1 MRIIELFAGIG
12 ACSKALTNIGIDL
25 EIVDAVEIDKYAIQ
39 SFNAIHNTNF
49 VATDIREY
57 NKVFND
63 IDIITHGSPC
73 QDFSIA
79 GKQAGGDEGSGTR
92 SSLLY
97 ETIRIVEQNKP
108 KYVFWENVKNLLS
121 EKHRHNFD
129 NYISSM
135 QEIGYNSYYKVL
147 NAKDYGIPQN
157 RERIF
162 TISVRQDI
170 DTHSFKFPEKEKLI
184 LKLKDMLENE
194 VEEKYY
200 LKDEL
205 VSKFLPSEE
214 NNTNIVGNLVMDKWQ
229 DNMKRIYDINKYS
242 PTINTMQGGNLEPKI
257 VERTPLKFLN
267 RNQKKIEGD
276 YAFCV
281 DNSNTGG
288 IKEIENNTIRI
299 RKLTPKECWRLM
311 GFSDNDFIKAQSIP
325 TSNTQ
330 LYKQAGN
337 SIVVKVLEKI
347 FTNLLK
353 ISNNNDY
360 KLEKFLNKITLGDSY
375 SLIKEIPD
383 KSIDLIIIDPPYL
396 IENTN
401 GGTRSRL
408 AKSIRG
414 MNTEIEE
421 RKLTSGI
428 DSNIFKDLIR
438 IQKNINIY
446 IWCNGKQIPDYL
458 DFFVKQNHCKF
469 DILIW
474 NKTNA
479 TPLYSNKYMND
490 KEYCLYFRK
499 NGYCNPKNY
508 NDAKTVWYMPINI
521 SDKKKY
527 KHPTIKPLKII
538 KTLIKNSSNEGDIIL
553 DCFSGSGTTCV
564 AAKELGRKYIGIEI
578 DPEYHKISIDRLEGI
593 LANGQTSIFI
603 S

>member
-25 EIVDAVEIDKYAIQ
+25 EIVDAVEIDKFAIQ

-79 GKQAGGDEGSGTR
+79 GKQAGGDKGSGTR

-108 KYVFWENVKNLLS
+108 KYVLWENVKNLLS

-135 QEIGYNSYYKVL
+135 NKIGYNSYYQVL
-147 NAKDYGIPQN
+147 NAKNYGIPQN
-157 RERIF
+157 RERVY
-162 TISVRQDI
+162 TISIRKDI
-170 DTHSFKFPEKEKLI
+170 DRENFVFPEKEKLHI
-184 LKLKDMLENE
+184 RLKDILEKE
-194 VEEKYY
+194 VDEKYY
-200 LKDEL
+200 LKDKGIKYVNKRIGNYTQIIKEDTEIAHCPITAL
-205 VSKFLPSEE
+205 G
-214 NNTNIVGNLVMDKWQ
+214 NTNWTGNMVLDNETNKCIKVGE
-229 DNMKRIYDINKYS
+229 
-242 PTINTMQGGNLEPKI
+242 T
-257 VERTPLKFLN
+257 TP
-267 RNQKKIEGD
+267 
-276 YAFCV
+276 
-281 DNSNTGG
+281 
-288 IKEIENNTIRI
+288 
-299 RKLTPKECWRLM
+299 
-311 GFSDNDFIKAQSIP
+311 
-325 TSNTQ
+325 
-330 LYKQAGN
+330 
-337 SIVVKVLEKI
+337 
-347 FTNLLK
+347 
-353 ISNNNDY
+353 
-360 KLEKFLNKITLGDSY
+360 
-375 SLIKEIPD
+375 
-383 KSIDLIIIDPPYL
+383 
-396 IENTN
+396 N

-421 RKLTSGI
+421 RKLTNGI
-428 DSNIFKDLIR
+428 DSNIFQDLIR

-446 IWCNGKQIPDYL
+446 IWCNGKQIPEYL
-458 DFFVKQNHCKF
+458 DFFVNQNHCKF

-527 KHPTIKPLKII
+527 MHPTIKPLKII
-538 KTLIKNSSNEGDIIL
+538 RTLIKNSSNEGDIVL

-564 AAKELGRKYIGIEI
+564 AAKELNRKYIGIEI

-593 LANGQTSIFI
+593 LANGQTTMFMS
-603 S
+603 